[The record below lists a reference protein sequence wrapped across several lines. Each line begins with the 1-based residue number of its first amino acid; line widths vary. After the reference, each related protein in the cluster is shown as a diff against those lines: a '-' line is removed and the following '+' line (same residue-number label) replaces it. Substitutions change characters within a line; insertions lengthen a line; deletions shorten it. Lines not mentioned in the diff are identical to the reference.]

1 MNKINRYTKESVDDA
16 NKYLLDSGEV
26 LYHEFDESGEYFSE
40 EVEVLNKDKIETIYK
55 ASLLLEEEK

>member
-1 MNKINRYTKESVDDA
+1 MSKFKSYTKESVSDA
-16 NKYLLDSGEV
+16 NQYLLDSDEF

-40 EVEVLNKDKIETIYK
+40 EVEVLNKDKIETLYK